1 MSRIGITYEEVTN
14 AAKRLQERGENPT
27 VDRVRELLGTG
38 SNSTIARYLR
48 DWKTDSDKAI
58 GNNRLPADLLT
69 IVNGLWET
77 IQEKAMQRILGIEQ
91 EAEQKVTAKEL
102 QLIELQKKYIEQE
115 ARIHKLEEDLNRQ
128 ILENKNLNEVLAIK
142 QFELSKLYGHSDT
155 INKQIIDQ
163 KTENGKLHLLLN
175 NVQKNLEHYQLS
187 IQKLQQEQ
195 SIAIEKQK
203 MQYEIEITQLKEKYF
218 GETDE
223 KNRFKLLFEQASSA
237 LEKSNH
243 EYKTVEKNFRE
254 KEINEATLKDRY
266 DRLAEQHQQISI
278 ILENKLKL
286 LTEVEQKLKTEK
298 KELLKTTQALQTAED
313 KIKKLR
319 HEQLFLVE
327 EKANLKGQIQAFT
340 QQPVLCSNL

>member
-48 DWKTDSDKAI
+48 DWKTDSDNAI

-69 IVNGLWET
+69 IVNGLCEK
-77 IQEKAMQRILGIEQ
+77 IQEKAMQWILGIEQ
-91 EAEQKVTAKEL
+91 EAEHKVTAKEL
-102 QLIELQKKYIEQE
+102 QLIELQKKCIEQE

-128 ILENKNLNEVLAIK
+128 ILENKNLNEMVATK
-142 QFELSKLYGHSDT
+142 QLELSKLHGHGDT
-155 INKQIIDQ
+155 INKQITDQ
-163 KTENGKLHLLLN
+163 KAENGRLHLLLN

-187 IQKLQQEQ
+187 IQNLQQQQ

-203 MQYEIEITQLKEKYF
+203 MQYELEITQLKEKYF

-223 KNRFKLLFEQASSA
+223 KNRFKLLFEQASGA
-237 LEKSNH
+237 LDKSDH
-243 EYKTVEKNFRE
+243 EYKTVEKNLRE

-266 DRLAEQHQQISI
+266 ERLAEQHQQNSI
-278 ILENKLKL
+278 VLKNKLKI